1 MAHARN
7 IAGFSAYVHTGHLH
21 ASSEAVAAPLLRCP
35 SATAGARTGVS
46 LLRFRA
52 RFVAL
57 CRLLPAPEAGE
68 GGNPVK
74 STTSGSDSPAP
85 AAPLPEPAV
94 ADRAPAG
101 DPAPRAELA
110 DAALPDPD
118 PEPGPLAAPLPP
130 PEGSFRLEGG
140 GCLVFSPLTPRAA
153 APYAAFVASA
163 ASAGHQRLSRIRRSA
178 ASAAAS
184 LRDCGGT
191 PVGWVCGSVDTA
203 TSHVPC
209 STANLDRQVHDHC
222 QQPAVRPT
230 IVQSESGAGI
240 LMPTAV
246 HAYLQALLRSTSH
259 GGPACSLAPRIH
271 VSTAKCLVVH
281 TWGGEGYMHGVT
293 AQDAPGPCHET
304 RQPGARR

>member
-1 MAHARN
+1 M
-7 IAGFSAYVHTGHLH
+7 HTGHLH
-21 ASSEAVAAPLLRCP
+21 ASAEAVAAPLLRSP
-35 SATAGARTGVS
+35 SATAGTRTGVS

-57 CRLLPAPEAGE
+57 RRLLPAPEAGE

-85 AAPLPEPAV
+85 AAPLPEPV
-94 ADRAPAG
+94 VTDRAPAD
-101 DPAPRAELA
+101 DPAPRAELT

-140 GCLVFSPLTPRAA
+140 GGLVLSPLTPRAA

-191 PVGWVCGSVDTA
+191 PVGWVCGNVDTA

-209 STANLDRQVHDHC
+209 STANLARQVHDHC
-222 QQPAVRPT
+222 QQPAVRPV
-230 IVQSESGAGI
+230 IMDCAVRSGAGI

-246 HAYLQALLRSTSH
+246 HTYLQALLRSTSH
-259 GGPACSLAPRIH
+259 GGPACSLASRIH

-281 TWGGEGYMHGVT
+281 TWGGEGYMHEGGT